1 MLIQNLLPKPSLQ
14 EYVRKY
20 QIISWHFEAWAH
32 TPHKILAPRPEHS
45 LAFYI
50 KDPQYFTFLDSQKEI
65 QYPKSIICGV
75 HNETIVRNCSHDFL
89 TIKVVF
95 QPCALYRLTGIP
107 AHELVTNFYDAE
119 AVFGKELVALNQRIS
134 SADNVAEMLQH
145 IEFCLEKAILNKAK
159 DKHSI
164 DEVAN
169 LMLGKKSLGTLDD
182 MARMSTLSVRQFIRK
197 FEERTGVSPK
207 TFDRII
213 RFDKAYRLKNN
224 QPDLD
229 WLSIAIL
236 SGYYDYQHLA
246 KDYKDFTKT
255 TPVGFY
261 EIDLKAP
268 ERTFGLHFG

>member
-1 MLIQNLLPKPSLQ
+1 MLIKNLLPKPALR
-14 EYVRKY
+14 EFVRKY
-20 QIISWHFEAWAH
+20 QVIRWHFEASAY
-32 TPHKILAPRPEHS
+32 TPPKILAPRPEHS

-50 KDPQYFTFLDSQKEI
+50 KDPQYFTFLDSPKTIE
-65 QYPKSIICGV
+65 YPKSIICGV

-95 QPCALYRLTGIP
+95 QPCALYRITGIP

-119 AVFGKELVALNQRIS
+119 AVFGKELAALNQRLCS
-134 SADNVAEMLQH
+134 TDKMDEMLQH
-145 IEFCLEKAILNKAK
+145 IEFCLEKVILNNAK
-159 DKHSI
+159 NKHGVDDI
-164 DEVAN
+164 AN
-169 LMLGKKSLGTLDD
+169 LMFGVKPLGTLEE

-197 FEERTGVSPK
+197 FEERVGISPK

-229 WLSIAIL
+229 WLSIALL

-255 TPVGFY
+255 TPVSSY

>member
-1 MLIQNLLPKPSLQ
+1 MLIKTLPPKASLA
-14 EYVRKY
+14 EFVRKY
-20 QIISWHFEAWAH
+20 QIIRWNFEASAY
-32 TPHKILAPRPEHS
+32 TPPKVLAPRPEHS

-50 KDPQYFTFLDSQKEI
+50 RDRQYFTFLDSQKEI
-65 QYPKSIICGV
+65 EYPKSIICGV

-89 TIKVVF
+89 TIKVIF

-119 AVFGKELVALNQRIS
+119 AVFGQELVALNQRLCS
-134 SADNVAEMLQH
+134 TDNIDEMLHH
-145 IEFCLEKAILNKAK
+145 IEFCLEKAILNKSK
-159 DKHSI
+159 SRHSI

-169 LMLGKKSLGTLDD
+169 LMLGEKPLGTLND

-197 FEERTGVSPK
+197 FEERTGISPK
-207 TFDRII
+207 TFDRIV
-213 RFDKAYRLKNN
+213 RFDRAYRLKNS

-229 WLSIAIL
+229 WLSIALL

-255 TPVGFY
+255 TPVAFY